1 MKLNNVKV
9 SSKDLEMLRKFF
21 GVKGGGLNFE
31 NGVFRVSSEEE
42 VFALA
47 ERFEIENVNWVS
59 LDDFKAKC
67 QSSEKMPAGENLS
80 TQSNLQSA
88 ESSED
93 KKQVATQQSD
103 ESQDSKISE
112 VSVKRKASEYSL

>member
-21 GVKGGGLNFE
+21 GVKGGGLNLE

-59 LDDFKAKC
+59 LDDFKTKC
-67 QSSEKMPAGENLS
+67 QSSEKKPAGENLS
-80 TQSNLQSA
+80 TQSDKTSLQYA
-88 ESSED
+88 ESSAD
-93 KKQVATQQSD
+93 KKQGSTHELNPKS
-103 ESQDSKISE
+103 
-112 VSVKRKASEYSL
+112 